1 MGALHMDAYGL
12 HMKGGPSGDGVY
24 LEYLKR
30 MAHGCREGAHE
41 CITHGC
47 MAQGCQ
53 ELGVKNDV
61 YVEYLN
67 DVYVEYLNDV
77 YVEYLKWCMKLYRK
91 LSIHLAI
98 VVAQGCGAQ
107 WHVN

>member
-1 MGALHMDAYGL
+1 MGALHMGAYGL

-53 ELGVKNDV
+53 ELGVKS
-61 YVEYLN
+61 

-77 YVEYLKWCMKLYRK
+77 YVEYLKWCLKLHRK
-91 LSIHLAI
+91 LSILLTQI
-98 VVAQGCGAQ
+98 PDLLIKQ
-107 WHVN
+107 